1 MFRIERERRPEPA
14 RYLVYIRSPSDV
26 ATDKARLARNVMQA
40 LEQAFPKE
48 TQLAFSSASAE
59 TFAVFVKSNWFPHQ
73 IMSMLGE
80 SRVGSHEATIWVL
93 ELGEKF
99 AAIGN
104 SRGWQWLQ
112 HH

>member
-1 MFRIERERRPEPA
+1 MFQIERERRAEA
-14 RYLVYIRSPSDV
+14 VRYLVYIRCPSDA
-26 ATDKARLARNVMQA
+26 ATDKANLARNVTQA
-40 LEQAFPKE
+40 LDRAFPKE

-59 TFAVFVKSNWFPHQ
+59 TFAVFVKSNWFPRQ
-73 IMSMLGE
+73 ILSMLGE
-80 SRVGSHEATIWVL
+80 ARIGSHDATIWVL
-93 ELGEKF
+93 ELGDQF